1 MCIFCGDVHLFVCM
15 WDGHDVHICTGAC
28 GSQRSV
34 ADVFLDLFVV
44 LVELI
49 YLLGKCN
56 PQRLY
61 MDVTVKGKNLKGI
74 NNSTEIRLPKLLV

>member
-1 MCIFCGDVHLFVCM
+1 MCTFVQ
-15 WDGHDVHICTGAC
+15 GPVGAR
-28 GSQRSV
+28 GRWQMSSLT
-34 ADVFLDLFVV
+34 VFHPLLFVV